1 MFDRIKTLLER
12 WHEIREVEALS
23 DRDIADLGLSRDQL
37 TNFVRMPLDI
47 EDRVAHMAAV
57 FGLSEDEVKANHAQ
71 WLDLLENCGGCTD
84 REACAHVLARGD
96 GAHPEDCGFCR
107 NRASFTVLALPA

>member
-23 DRDIADLGLSRDQL
+23 DRDISDLGVTRDQL
-37 TNFVRMPLDI
+37 AHFVRMPADV
-47 EDRVAHMAAV
+47 EDRVTHMAAI

-71 WLDLLENCGGCTD
+71 WVELLEVCGGCTD
-84 REACAHVLARGD
+84 RVACAHVLARGEE
-96 GAHPEDCGFCR
+96 AHPDDCSFCR
-107 NRASFTVLALPA
+107 NRATFAALALPG